1 MKRNEFLKMCGLL
14 GISLP
19 FQSVLSSCSSSNI
32 NSNNNPPE
40 SVIIIGAGAAGMAA
54 GHLLAQQGINFQILE
69 ATSSYG
75 GRMKHNTSFVDFP
88 IPLGAEWLHV
98 NPSIFSEIV
107 NDNSTNVDITTVGY
121 NSSLDFGI
129 DANSGEQIDLSDL
142 GLIID
147 RKFINSTWLSF
158 FETYVLPSVSSK
170 IIYNSPITNFDYSGD
185 EVVVTDT
192 DGQEYNAEK
201 LIVTIPLKILQNGS
215 VNFNPQLP
223 NNKQNAI
230 NDATV
235 WSGFKAFIEFSNKF
249 YPTFI
254 SYTTT
259 PETAG
264 QKLYYDASY
273 GQNSLQNVLGL
284 FSVGTEAET
293 YINLNSDSER
303 IDFMLNE
310 LNAVFNSNIA
320 SSSHIRHTF
329 QNWNAEPYAN
339 GAYVYD
345 YESSNRVYRLGQ
357 SVNNKVYFVGD
368 AYTTGND
375 WGSVHA
381 AARSAK
387 RAVQEMIS

>member
-19 FQSVLSSCSSSNI
+19 LQSVLSSCSSSNI

-98 NPSIFSEIV
+98 NPSIFSEII
-107 NDNSTNVDITTVGY
+107 NDNSANIDITTVGY

-129 DANSGEQIDLSDL
+129 DANSGEQITLSDI
-142 GLIID
+142 GLVID
-147 RKFINSTWLSF
+147 RKFVDSTWLSF
-158 FETYVLPSVSSK
+158 FETYVLPSVASK
-170 IIYNSPITNFDYSGD
+170 IIYNSPITNIDYSGD
-185 EVVVTDT
+185 EIVVTDT
-192 DGQEYNAEK
+192 DGQEYSAEK
-201 LIVTIPLKILQNGS
+201 LIVTIPLRILQNGS

-273 GQNSLQNVLGL
+273 GQNTIQNVLGL

-320 SSSHIRHTF
+320 SSSYIQHTF

-357 SVNNKVYFVGD
+357 SVNNKVYFAGD
-368 AYTTGND
+368 VYTTGND

>member
-19 FQSVLSSCSSSNI
+19 LQSVLSSCSSSNI
-32 NSNNNPPE
+32 SSNNNPPE

-54 GHLLAQQGINFQILE
+54 GHLLAQQGIDFKILE
-69 ATSSYG
+69 ATSTYG

-98 NPSIFSEIV
+98 NPSIFSEII
-107 NDNSTNVDITTVGY
+107 NDNSTNIDITTVGY

-129 DANSGEQIDLSDL
+129 DAEDGEQITLSEI
-142 GLIID
+142 GLVID
-147 RKFINSTWLSF
+147 RKFANSTWLSF
-158 FETYVLPSVSSK
+158 FETYVLPSVASK
-170 IIYNSPITNFDYSGD
+170 IIYNSPITNIDYSSD
-185 EVVVTDT
+185 AVVVTDT

-273 GQNSLQNVLGL
+273 GQNSIQNVLGL

-320 SSSHIRHTF
+320 SSSYIQHTF
-329 QNWNAEPYAN
+329 QNWNAEPYAD

-345 YESSNRVYRLGQ
+345 YERFNRFYRLGQ
-357 SVNNKVYFVGD
+357 SVNNKVYFAGD